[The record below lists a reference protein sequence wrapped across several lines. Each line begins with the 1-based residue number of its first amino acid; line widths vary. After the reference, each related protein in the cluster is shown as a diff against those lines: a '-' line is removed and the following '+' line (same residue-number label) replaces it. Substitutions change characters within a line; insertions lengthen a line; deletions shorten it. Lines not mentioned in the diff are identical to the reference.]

1 MTLGKVDGRTLA
13 DFMPQAQAG
22 SGQRAG
28 RARQAGGRGQPHSR
42 IAGTQALP
50 AQGKFS
56 APDED
61 LPPHLRQ
68 R

>member
-1 MTLGKVDGRTLA
+1 MMLGKVDGRTLA
-13 DFMPQAQAG
+13 DFMPPAQAG

-28 RARQAGGRGQPHSR
+28 HARQAGGKGQPHSR

-50 AQGKFS
+50 NQEKPPALD
-56 APDED
+56 PD